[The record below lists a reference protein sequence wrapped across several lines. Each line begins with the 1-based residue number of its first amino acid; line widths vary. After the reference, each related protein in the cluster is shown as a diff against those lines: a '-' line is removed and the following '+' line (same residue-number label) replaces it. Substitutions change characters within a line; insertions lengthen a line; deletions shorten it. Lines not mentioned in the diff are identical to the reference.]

1 MNLIVSPAPHVHS
14 GDSVRKNMLDVILAL
29 CPAFIISLV
38 AFGWGALITT
48 AVSVVSCVCF
58 EWLIAKYI
66 MKQQPTIGDLSAVL
80 TGLLLAFN
88 LPSNL
93 PIWIIIIGALVAIGV
108 GKMSFGGLGQNPFNP
123 ALVGRVFLLISF
135 PAQMTTWPKPMGFS
149 GSYLDAE
156 TAATPLASLK
166 EIVKLGSETNSDG
179 SYTKALVEALKESLP
194 TLENSF
200 IGDMGGSLGEISA
213 LALIVGGIYLLCTKT
228 ITWHIPVSIL
238 ATIALFTG
246 CLGWFGKLPEGI
258 TTEDFTLYNLLTGG
272 VILGAIFMA
281 TDYVTSPMTDLGQ
294 IIYGIGI
301 GIIVMII
308 RTWGSYPEGM
318 SFAILIMNAAT
329 PLLNRI
335 HKTNVLK
342 RVFYEIASYIKM
354 WARVIKKIHINIK
367 NFSEK

>member
-156 TAATPLASLK
+156 TAATPLSMMK
-166 EIVKLGSETNSDG
+166 EGGYTAHDLMTAFRGLGGDG
-179 SYTKALVEALKESLP
+179 
-194 TLENSF
+194 
-200 IGDMGGSLGEISA
+200 IGGSLGEISA
-213 LALIVGGIYLLCTKT
+213 IALILGGIYLLCRKT
-228 ITWHIPVSIL
+228 ITWHIPVSIIVTV
-238 ATIALFTG
+238 AAFTG
-246 CLGWFGKLPEGI
+246 ILYACGI
-258 TTEDFTLYNLLTGG
+258 GADPLTHLVTGG
-272 VILGAIFMA
+272 LMLGAIFMA
-281 TDYVTSPMTDLGQ
+281 TDYVTSPMTHLGQ

-301 GIIVMII
+301 GLIVVII

-329 PLLNRI
+329 PLLNMYI
-335 HKTNVLK
+335 HPK
-342 RVFYEIASYIKM
+342 RFGEPKAE
-354 WARVIKKIHINIK
+354 AKK
-367 NFSEK
+367 

>member
-135 PAQMTTWPKPMGFS
+135 PAQMTTWPKSMGFS

-156 TAATPLASLK
+156 TAATPLSMMK
-166 EIVKLGSETNSDG
+166 EGGYTAHDLMTAFLGLGGDG
-179 SYTKALVEALKESLP
+179 
-194 TLENSF
+194 
-200 IGDMGGSLGEISA
+200 IGGSLGEISA
-213 LALIVGGIYLLCTKT
+213 IALILGGIYLLCRKT
-228 ITWHIPVSIL
+228 ITWHIPVSIIVTV
-238 ATIALFTG
+238 AAFTG
-246 CLGWFGKLPEGI
+246 
-258 TTEDFTLYNLLTGG
+258 
-272 VILGAIFMA
+272 ILHAC
-281 TDYVTSPMTDLGQ
+281 
-294 IIYGIGI
+294 GIGAD
-301 GIIVMII
+301 
-308 RTWGSYPEGM
+308 P
-318 SFAILIMNAAT
+318 
-329 PLLNRI
+329 
-335 HKTNVLK
+335 
-342 RVFYEIASYIKM
+342 
-354 WARVIKKIHINIK
+354 
-367 NFSEK
+367 